1 MNMSVSLIVGAS
13 GDKPARA
20 DGTGMRTLRL
30 RRLAG
35 DAWTRA
41 AAGAALIAVLAVSWW
56 EMLFLP
62 LGDSHDGRINGRF
75 GLAVRNFLEN
85 GWAASGWLSD
95 ISPFSDVPYTHH
107 PPLLNFIHAAVGGLA
122 GTGEWQ
128 LRLPGYISGLAA
140 VAALLWLLRE
150 ADVGAGASA
159 MAAALAVCTPMFWI
173 YARLGLGV
181 TPLLILLAL
190 WRRMERRSAPRP
202 GGRPGRGETFG
213 LAAAGALA
221 ALASWTGAALVMLV
235 AGWGSLGRRLRRVS
249 AILAAAGLGAAAL
262 TALWIG
268 AGGGFGEL
276 AGHISERMGAPG
288 AAEFVSKYRWFYGVL
303 YPWWIRWMIL
313 PGLVAAFWSARTRL
327 PAAWLTAALGLW
339 TLAAPQAAFVH
350 DYWTFPLLFPAALGW
365 AVLLEGAGARWGRL
379 TSRLS
384 GGRWLRALP
393 AAALVG
399 GLAFYALSGAGD
411 FREAYFRGPA
421 RAGELL
427 AAVPPPASQTAAWTA
442 PGVGG
447 EARWVSYYWDLPV
460 EELDSADLDRIADGD
475 LVLACRDVFG
485 GAGLSTPEPRAVRG
499 NYALYEFGELRNPP
513 APLPSDPC

>member
-30 RRLAG
+30 RRSAG
-35 DAWTRA
+35 DVWTRA

-150 ADVGAGASA
+150 AEAGAGASA

-288 AAEFVSKYRWFYGVL
+288 AAEFVSRYRWFYGVL

-393 AAALVG
+393 AALLVG
-399 GLAFYALSGAGD
+399 WLAFYALSGAGG

-447 EARWVSYYWDLPV
+447 EARWVSYYWDMPV
-460 EELDSADLDRIADGD
+460 EELDWADLDRIADGD
-475 LVLACRDVFG
+475 LVLACRDAFA

-499 NYALYEFGELRNPP
+499 NYALYEFGGLRNQP